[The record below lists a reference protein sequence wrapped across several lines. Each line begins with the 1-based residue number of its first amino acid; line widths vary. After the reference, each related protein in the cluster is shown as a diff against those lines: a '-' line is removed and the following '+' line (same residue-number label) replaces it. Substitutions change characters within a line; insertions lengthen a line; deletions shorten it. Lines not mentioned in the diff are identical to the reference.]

1 MVEPQDEL
9 VLDDSIK
16 DMNEFLQKLNKF
28 EKITNSRLVDLWQIK
43 DTAFQP
49 LRVSIDVQEYMPGLF
64 DLLNPNKDNEL
75 SKVMSVFA
83 FLQVETFNLKNEIE
97 TKYFDTLIL
106 FGESGLVYEEVSEEK
121 MAGEYEIQMSRMLA
135 VYRDMFDLIKKAVAV
150 TKNIIYQMNGLFRG
164 KTKLYTELLK
174 KNNVY
179 LEIFDNLGGI
189 LSSLYTIDLII
200 MDNVNFHNYW

>member
-1 MVEPQDEL
+1 
-9 VLDDSIK
+9 
-16 DMNEFLQKLNKF
+16 MNDFLSKLNKF

-49 LRVSIDVQEYMPGLF
+49 LKAQIDVQEYMPGLF

-97 TKYFDTLIL
+97 SKYFDTLIL

-135 VYRDMFDLIKKAVAV
+135 VYRDMFDLIKKTVAV
-150 TKNIIYQMNGLFRG
+150 TKNIIYQMNGLFRA
-164 KTKLYTELLK
+164 KTKLYVDLLK

-179 LEIFDNLGGI
+179 LEIFDNLGSI
-189 LSSLYTIDLII
+189 LSSLFTIDLII
-200 MDNVNFHNYW
+200 KDNVNFENYW

>member
-1 MVEPQDEL
+1 LVEPQDEL

>member
-1 MVEPQDEL
+1 

-16 DMNEFLQKLNKF
+16 DMNEFLQNLNKF

-64 DLLNPNKDNEL
+64 DMLNPNKDNEL

-97 TKYFDTLIL
+97 TKYFDSLIL
-106 FGESGLVYEEVSEEK
+106 FGESGLVYEDASEEK
-121 MAGEYEIQMSRMLA
+121 MAGEYEIQMSRMLT

-164 KTKLYTELLK
+164 KTKLYVELLK
-174 KNNVY
+174 KNKVY